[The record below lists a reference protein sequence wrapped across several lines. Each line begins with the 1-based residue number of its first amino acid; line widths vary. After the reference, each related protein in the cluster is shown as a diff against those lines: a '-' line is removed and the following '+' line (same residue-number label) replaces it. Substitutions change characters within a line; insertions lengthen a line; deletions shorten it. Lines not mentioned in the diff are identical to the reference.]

1 MDQESGVPDPAWPGC
16 PTSWSS
22 WVSPWVSQCTAG
34 FWDKRTDVSRY
45 RCPNM
50 LRTISLV
57 QSLHCSTR
65 IRIVRSFAREFQLS
79 STAQSSDDKDMVV
92 NSALKGDL
100 ASAKKLAADFFDS
113 DFARARPWLELAVE
127 LGDVESSYLLGV
139 GLKSLRD
146 QEYENE
152 TVVEAK
158 NRDEVI
164 SQINTAKKEARRA
177 KKKDAG
183 KE

>member
-1 MDQESGVPDPAWPGC
+1 MPKCSPGGPSRDQ
-16 PTSWSS
+16 TR
-22 WVSPWVSQCTAG
+22 
-34 FWDKRTDVSRY
+34 DKRTDVSRY

-100 ASAKKLAADFFDS
+100 ESAKKLAADFFDS

-127 LGDVESSYLLGV
+127 LGDVESSYLLV
-139 GLKSLRD
+139 IEVLRD

-152 TVVEAK
+152 TVVEA
-158 NRDEVI
+158 
-164 SQINTAKKEARRA
+164 RRRRSNQP
-177 KKKDAG
+177 D
-183 KE
+183 